1 MLKMKD
7 DHDPEQPFYW
17 SLDMPGMT
25 AGQALQVI
33 SVIKGKGLGLE
44 PLLVDPANFL
54 TLHLDRESVQA
65 MVHGLAG
72 VRPDPVSDGLRE
84 SLEEW
89 LTWLGD
95 SSG

>member
-1 MLKMKD
+1 MKD
-7 DHDPEQPFYW
+7 DHGSDQPFYW
-17 SLDMPGMT
+17 SLDIPSMT
-25 AGQALQVI
+25 AGQALQAI
-33 SVIKGKGLGLE
+33 SAIKEKGLGLE

-65 MVHGLAG
+65 MVDGLAG
-72 VRPDPVSDGLRE
+72 VRSDPVNDGLRE

-95 SSG
+95 TSG